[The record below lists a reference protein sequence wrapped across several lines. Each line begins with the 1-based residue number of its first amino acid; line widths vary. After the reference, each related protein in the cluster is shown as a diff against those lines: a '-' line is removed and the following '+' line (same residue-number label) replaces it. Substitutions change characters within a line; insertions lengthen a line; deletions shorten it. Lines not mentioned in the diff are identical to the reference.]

1 MQNSVHF
8 STSISLSQLALQLR
22 NQLSYKDRTKLVKL
36 LQSEEDEK
44 EPTSEKILKNLKED
58 YDALKKGTLKTRP
71 AIDFLKELEK
81 EGLL

>member
-44 EPTSEKILKNLKED
+44 EPTTEEILHNLMEDYTALKN
-58 YDALKKGTLKTRP
+58 GTLKTRP
-71 AIDFLKELEK
+71 LKDVLNEL
-81 EGLL
+81 

>member
-44 EPTSEKILKNLKED
+44 EPTTEEILHNLREDYTALKN
-58 YDALKKGTLKTRP
+58 GTLKTRP
-71 AIDFLKELEK
+71 LKDVLNEL
-81 EGLL
+81 